1 MTTPRRGFLK
11 SLAAVP
17 LAPAAIGPQAAP
29 APAPAPPPA
38 PAPAPAPPP
47 AAAPASP
54 TGHEA
59 VAEALA
65 EAVKREF
72 GARLDAVELVAV
84 KKQLAR
90 NLEGAARLRQAARLG
105 NGDEPVNRFEA
116 RPPAPPERGGR
127 R

>member
-17 LAPAAIGPQAAP
+17 LAPAVIGPQAAP

-38 PAPAPAPPP
+38 AAPAP
-47 AAAPASP
+47 P

-72 GARLDAVELVAV
+72 GARLDAAELVAV

-105 NGDEPVNRFEA
+105 NADEPVNRFEA

>member
-17 LAPAAIGPQAAP
+17 LAPAAIGPQSAP
-29 APAPAPPPA
+29 APTP
-38 PAPAPAPPP
+38 
-47 AAAPASP
+47 P

-59 VAEALA
+59 VAEALT

-72 GARLDAVELVAV
+72 GARLDDEELDAV
-84 KKQLAR
+84 KKELTR
-90 NLEGAARLRQAARLG
+90 NLENAARLRQEAGLA
-105 NGDEPVNRFEA
+105 NADEPVTRFDVRSPGAVEK
-116 RPPAPPERGGR
+116 GSR

>member
-11 SLAAVP
+11 SLALAP
-17 LAPAAIGPQAAP
+17 LAPAALGPQAAP

-38 PAPAPAPPP
+38 AAPAP
-47 AAAPASP
+47 P

-65 EAVKREF
+65 EAVKRQF
-72 GARLDAVELVAV
+72 GAHLDDAELEAV
-84 KKQLAR
+84 KKELTL
-90 NLEGAARLRQAARLG
+90 NIESAARLRQAARLG
-105 NGDEPVNRFEA
+105 NADEPVSRFEA
-116 RPPAPPERGGR
+116 RPPMAPEKGGR